1 MTQNIQ
7 EMRASHGVHGF
18 RGLNGLLPTDIRG
31 IAWKQIYKYDS
42 TELRKEKIVDV
53 NKEEDRI
60 FFITSDNEKLIK
72 TK

>member
-1 MTQNIQ
+1 METNL
-7 EMRASHGVHGF
+7 E
-18 RGLNGLLPTDIRG
+18 
-31 IAWKQIYKYDS
+31 YDS